1 MNDHQQV
8 AGFILSKIRQAPM
21 VGDES
26 EVVSSAKQWLMM
38 IQQGQL
44 QVVDT
49 QKALRDATPP
59 IVDIPIVDT
68 PVTGNNEDKDE
79 PIHK

>member
-8 AGFILSKIRQAPM
+8 AAFILGKLRQATM

-26 EVVSSAKQWLMM
+26 ELVSSSKQWLLM

-44 QVVDT
+44 VVTDA
-49 QKALRDATPP
+49 QQALEKATPP
-59 IVDIPIVDT
+59 DMKLPI
-68 PVTGNNEDKDE
+68 GNNEDKDE
-79 PIHK
+79 PVHE

>member
-26 EVVSSAKQWLMM
+26 EAVSSAKQWLMM

-44 QVVDT
+44 QIS
-49 QKALRDATPP
+49 DATQALEDKVPP
-59 IVDIPIVDT
+59 ELKIPEK
-68 PVTGNNEDKDE
+68 PTGNNEDKDE
-79 PIHK
+79 PVHE

>member
-26 EVVSSAKQWLMM
+26 EAVSSAKQWLMM

-44 QVVDT
+44 QIS
-49 QKALRDATPP
+49 DATQAL
-59 IVDIPIVDT
+59 
-68 PVTGNNEDKDE
+68 EDKVPPELKPLGNGEDLDDTVHE
-79 PIHK
+79 

>member
-21 VGDES
+21 TGDES
-26 EVVSSAKQWLMM
+26 ELVSSAKQWLMM

-44 QVVDT
+44 QIMESQT
-49 QKALRDATPP
+49 AL
-59 IVDIPIVDT
+59 
-68 PVTGNNEDKDE
+68 EDKVPPDMKLGNGEDTSE
-79 PIHK
+79 PVQE

>member
-21 VGDES
+21 IGDES

-44 QVVDT
+44 QVTDMS
-49 QKALRDATPP
+49 KALEDKTPP
-59 IVDIPIVDT
+59 DLKP
-68 PVTGNNEDKDE
+68 PGNGEDKDSDE
-79 PIHK
+79 PVHE